1 MKNDLLGGRGSPSG
15 EGGGAGRRSGERK
28 SGKGEGARREEAG
41 ARDGEAP
48 PGQREVSRR
57 ACRDRV
63 GEA

>member
-48 PGQREVSRR
+48 PGQRER
-57 ACRDRV
+57 
-63 GEA
+63 